1 MATTLNQSI
10 QKLPSSIEVT
20 AEPGRSFARSPCTL
34 VCKVFASRR
43 TLDANG
49 IPDMLYQNDGV
60 YSNFVNN
67 ITEKE
72 GRIAELILALPLKKS
87 SERQ

>member
-1 MATTLNQSI
+1 
-10 QKLPSSIEVT
+10 
-20 AEPGRSFARSPCTL
+20 
-34 VCKVFASRR
+34 
-43 TLDANG
+43 
-49 IPDMLYQNDGV
+49 MLYQNDGV